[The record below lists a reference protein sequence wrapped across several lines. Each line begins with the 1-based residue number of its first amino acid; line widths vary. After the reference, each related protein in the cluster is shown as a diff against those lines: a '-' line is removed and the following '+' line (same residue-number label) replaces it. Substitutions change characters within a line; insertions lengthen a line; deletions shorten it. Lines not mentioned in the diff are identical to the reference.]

1 MIRLAGAIIGSYLVG
16 SLPTGYWLVKWRKG
30 IDVRAVG
37 SGSVGAT
44 NVTRAAGAGAGR
56 VVFLFDVAKGLLAVR
71 VLAPWLAEPVTP
83 AVQLACGL
91 AAVVGH
97 TASVFLKFQGGKGV
111 ATTIG
116 VVLGTEP
123 LTGCVFLAVWLAGFL
138 LWRYVSVG
146 SLAAAVSLPVT
157 QWLTRRSP
165 GEILYGVA
173 LALLIVARHQANIRR
188 LLQGTEPRFRKSRFR
203 KSS

>member
-1 MIRLAGAIIGSYLVG
+1 MIRLAGALIGSYLVG

-44 NVTRAAGAGAGR
+44 NVTRAAGTGAGR
-56 VVFLFDVAKGLLAVR
+56 MVFLCDVAKGLLAVR
-71 VLAPWLAEPVTP
+71 VLAPWLTEPATP

-123 LTGCVFLAVWLAGFL
+123 LIAGVFLAVWLAGFL

-146 SLAAAVSLPVT
+146 SLAAAVSLPVM
-157 QWLTRRSP
+157 QGLTRRSP
-165 GEILYGVA
+165 GEILCGVA

-188 LLQGTEPRFRKSRFR
+188 LLQGTEPRFRKS
-203 KSS
+203 S